1 MPHMLSFC
9 DRLWS
14 QPSYFEVTRMSD
26 GWQGVA
32 CALKIDNMTGSNV
45 MGKYV
50 ENAKD
55 YSTYR
60 DATRNLEWE
69 NCEEEAKKKQQQRV
83 TRVTFFSWVGLRL
96 DVTTNTTQVYTW
108 HNNNGWERG
117 SSNYKSIFL
126 EIVAGT
132 LWDFICVISKYVS
145 SASMCELSWHSVH
158 FFAGSRWVHFIQQ
171 LHQMKFTENITISSS
186 RNWKLLV
193 VWMTQFVILGMH
205 CARV

>member
-1 MPHMLSFC
+1 
-9 DRLWS
+9 
-14 QPSYFEVTRMSD
+14 
-26 GWQGVA
+26 
-32 CALKIDNMTGSNV
+32 

-108 HNNNGWERG
+108 HNNNG
-117 SSNYKSIFL
+117 
-126 EIVAGT
+126 
-132 LWDFICVISKYVS
+132 
-145 SASMCELSWHSVH
+145 
-158 FFAGSRWVHFIQQ
+158 
-171 LHQMKFTENITISSS
+171 
-186 RNWKLLV
+186 
-193 VWMTQFVILGMH
+193 
-205 CARV
+205 